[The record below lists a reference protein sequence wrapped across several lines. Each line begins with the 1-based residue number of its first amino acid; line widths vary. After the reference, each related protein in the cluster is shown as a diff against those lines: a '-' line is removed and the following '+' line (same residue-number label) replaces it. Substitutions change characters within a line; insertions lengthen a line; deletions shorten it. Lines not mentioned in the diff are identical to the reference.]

1 MTTFIVNVIQSNRF
15 EIIAPDA
22 DEARRIAIEQER
34 WDETDPSYEC
44 DIEVAE
50 KVEGEGV

>member
-1 MTTFIVNVIQSNRF
+1 MTAFIVNVIQSNRF

-44 DIEVAE
+44 DIEVSE